1 MKLLAIE
8 TSCEHATVALLIG
21 DELVQCS
28 LDGQSNHS
36 ERLLPSLHE
45 LLARSETPLRML
57 DAIAFGSGP
66 GAFTG
71 LRLACG
77 VAQGLAMGAD
87 LGLVPVCSLSALAL
101 QTGAERTFVAI
112 DARMGEVYSAA
123 YVLSG
128 GLPAQV
134 QTVAC
139 RPQESLSLPAGGDW
153 HVVGSALRS
162 YEATIRAR
170 LSTRVCGWDAERVPQ
185 AAEVARIARSEIG
198 LGRILPP
205 EHAAPLYIRDKVA
218 FTTAERLARGGR
230 A

>member
-1 MKLLAIE
+1 MKILAIE

-134 QTVAC
+134 QDVAC
-139 RPQESLSLPAGGDW
+139 RPPESLSLPAGVDW
-153 HVVGSALRS
+153 HVVGSALRT

-185 AAEVARIARSEIG
+185 AAEVATIARSEIG